1 LFNQNPVCFYLRHS
15 ASPDLPRVVSGLP
28 FRPACRKGNNRTG

>member
-1 LFNQNPVCFYLRHS
+1 LFNQDPVRFCLRHFT
-15 ASPDLPRVVSGLP
+15 SPSSPRVVSGLP